1 MRHPCT
7 RSLPRLAAAVLASC
21 SDGTAPTRLGTCST
35 PPVISV
41 TGTDPVIDWQPRCTV
56 RLLQV
61 APLAFGFTGP
71 NSWVIGA
78 RDTFEIAP
86 PLRYGSLPANAIEF
100 SAAQPLGRDTTYF
113 AYVSTARTGGII
125 LPGISAQ
132 SAPFTACGATSGG
145 RCIATPEV
153 FRDQTAS
160 GVRISATLDRTTI
173 ARGDTVIATVYYDN
187 AGTTAAS
194 IPPVT
199 MCGPTYP
206 ESYRDGMPKLLWES
220 TCYGEPLA
228 TVTVPAG
235 GRVTQQFATAAVS
248 PQLVGTGL
256 YCPRVGTYT
265 VRFATRQYVGGLRV
279 ASNPLSLTVRENPAL
294 SWRCIPV

>member
-1 MRHPCT
+1 MR
-7 RSLPRLAAAVLASC
+7 RSHALPLPLLATLVLASC
-21 SDGTAPTRLGTCST
+21 SDGTAPARLGTCSE
-35 PPVISV
+35 PPAISIR
-41 TGTDPVIDWQPRCTV
+41 GSEPVIDWQPRCTV

-61 APLAFGFTGP
+61 APLAFGFSGP
-71 NSWVIGA
+71 NSWVIAA

-86 PLRYGSLPANAIEF
+86 PLRYGSVPTNAIEF

-113 AYVSTARTGGII
+113 AYVSTARTGGIV

-145 RCIATPEV
+145 RCIATAEV
-153 FRDQTAS
+153 FLDQTAS

-173 ARGDTVIATVYYDN
+173 TRGDTVIATVHYDN

-206 ESYRDGMPKLLWES
+206 ESYRDGQLHVLWES
-220 TCYGEPLA
+220 TCYGAPLS

-248 PQLVGTGL
+248 PQYVGTGL
-256 YCPRVGTYT
+256 FCPAAGTYT
-265 VRFATRQYVGGLRV
+265 LRFATRQFVGGLRV
-279 ASNPLSLTVRENPAL
+279 ASNQLRLTVRENAAL
-294 SWRCIPV
+294 ASRCIPV